1 MTEGSRGLDDGD
13 WGAVEAGELETG
25 GALGIRGGQVLQ
37 DGDGDLF
44 AQAKTGFGI
53 AAVVDAGP
61 VAAHGNVEGE
71 LVDFT
76 TYSEGGVGVGLERKA
91 IGTGDDGVGDNF
103 AFVDAASA
111 RTSWWGD

>member
-1 MTEGSRGLDDGD
+1 M
-13 WGAVEAGELETG
+13 
-25 GALGIRGGQVLQ
+25 Q

-76 TYSEGGVGVGLERKA
+76 TYSEGVAGVRLEREA
-91 IGTGDDGVGDNF
+91 VRACDDGVCDDF
-103 AFVDAASA
+103 ALVEEGF
-111 RTSWWGD
+111 